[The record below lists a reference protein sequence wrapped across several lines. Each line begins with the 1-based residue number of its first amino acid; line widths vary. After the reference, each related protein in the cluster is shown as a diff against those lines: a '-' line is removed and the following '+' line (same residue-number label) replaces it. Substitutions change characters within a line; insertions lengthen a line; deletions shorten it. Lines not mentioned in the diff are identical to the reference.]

1 MKTATIIK
9 RRMEDERVTPAVQLD
24 GEAEEAHHTRESK
37 RNRKRPP
44 HDGRGVPEN
53 DEVRIM
59 EIVGVLLMM
68 LGGSA
73 MDSESRLIPA
83 VMFLAGLALMAR
95 KGVKGWK

>member
-1 MKTATIIK
+1 
-9 RRMEDERVTPAVQLD
+9 
-24 GEAEEAHHTRESK
+24 
-37 RNRKRPP
+37 
-44 HDGRGVPEN
+44 
-53 DEVRIM
+53 M